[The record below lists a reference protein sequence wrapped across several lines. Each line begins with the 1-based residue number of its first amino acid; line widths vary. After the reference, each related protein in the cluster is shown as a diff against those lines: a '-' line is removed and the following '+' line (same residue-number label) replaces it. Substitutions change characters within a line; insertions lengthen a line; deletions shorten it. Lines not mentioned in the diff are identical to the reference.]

1 MRKILLPPMI
11 VELIT
16 SGITGID
23 NRVFFRTGICPSCGS
38 KIKGHDIKKKKFAT
52 IIEGEITKNIHVFVK
67 RYRCTGC
74 GKLLY
79 ADSPFYPGTR
89 LGAPIVDFCIANK
102 KRHPYNHISKIL
114 RAMNIVVDRGT
125 VKNYADKSFGPVPCM
140 ELYEIKIP
148 VSLISLSEVSFRNES
163 APVAGAE

>member
-16 SGITGID
+16 SGIAGID
-23 NRVFFRTGICPSCGS
+23 NMVFSGTGICPSCGG
-38 KIKGHDIKKKKFAT
+38 KIKGHDRKKKKFAT
-52 IIEGEITKNIHVFVK
+52 IIDGNKTKDIHVFVK
-67 RYRCTGC
+67 RYHCTGC

-89 LGAPIVDFCIANK
+89 LGRPIVDFCIANK
-102 KRHPYNHISKIL
+102 NRHSYNHISKIL

-125 VKNYADKSFGPVPCM
+125 VKNYADKPFRSVPCM

-148 VSLISLSEVSFRNES
+148 VSLISLSEVMFRNES
-163 APVAGAE
+163 ASVAGAE

>member
-1 MRKILLPPMI
+1 MRQILLPPMI

-16 SGITGID
+16 GGIAGMD
-23 NRVFFRTGICPSCGS
+23 NMIFLGNGICPSCGS
-38 KIKGHDIKKKKFAT
+38 EIKGHDTKKKKFAT
-52 IIEGEITKNIHVFVK
+52 IIDGDRTKNIHVFVK
-67 RYRCTGC
+67 RYHCTGC

-89 LGAPIVDFCIANK
+89 VGAPIVDFCIANK
-102 KRHPYNHISKIL
+102 NRHPHNYISKIL

-125 VKNYADKSFGPVPCM
+125 VKNYADKPFRPVPCM

-163 APVAGAE
+163 ASVAGTE